1 MINYQQME
9 SLFRNEE
16 YQYEIPPEQKGQ
28 ESWQY
33 KLNRNARDNL
43 NDSSIKSISIDK

>member
-1 MINYQQME
+1 MTKYQQIGKFVFEMK
-9 SLFRNEE
+9 E

-33 KLNRNARDNL
+33 KLDRNAR
-43 NDSSIKSISIDK
+43 